1 MDTDLSDKKIR
12 QVQANLAPAPL
23 SYGPIGASLPP
34 LKKEPINRSCR
45 WCGQAGRS
53 YTKSG
58 NLCDRCYEAQKAM
71 ERAEEIDRAW
81 LRFAPEKYQNAKMV
95 DLSQPLRD
103 AINRTTGGI
112 LFWGLPGRGKTYAA
126 FAIMRTWIEKDII
139 PVRVRY
145 RDMCLRIR
153 SSYAPKATE
162 TEYDI
167 LKEYRSKQV
176 LWIEDIGSMTG
187 VSEQEGNFSNQTL
200 LSVLDHRHDHC
211 LPLYLTTNK
220 SPDELGKSFDERIA
234 SRLKVVCSVIALTGE
249 DKRVEQKGGE

>member
-1 MDTDLSDKKIR
+1 
-12 QVQANLAPAPL
+12 
-23 SYGPIGASLPP
+23 
-34 LKKEPINRSCR
+34 
-45 WCGQAGRS
+45 
-53 YTKSG
+53 
-58 NLCDRCYEAQKAM
+58 
-71 ERAEEIDRAW
+71 
-81 LRFAPEKYQNAKMV
+81 
-95 DLSQPLRD
+95 
-103 AINRTTGGI
+103 
-112 LFWGLPGRGKTYAA
+112 
-126 FAIMRTWIEKDII
+126 
-139 PVRVRY
+139 
-145 RDMCLRIR
+145 MCLRIR